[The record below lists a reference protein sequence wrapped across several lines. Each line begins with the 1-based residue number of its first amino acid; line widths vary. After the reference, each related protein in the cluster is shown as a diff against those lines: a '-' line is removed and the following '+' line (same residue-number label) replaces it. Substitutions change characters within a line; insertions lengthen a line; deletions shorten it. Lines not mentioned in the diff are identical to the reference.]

1 MMGFGGMGWGAGMGF
16 GWIFMV
22 LFWVFLIAGT
32 VWLVLAVS
40 GQAGRQ
46 AETERGTARR
56 ILEERLAR
64 GEIDTDEFNARK
76 SAIGGA

>member
-1 MMGFGGMGWGAGMGF
+1 MMFGGMGWGAGMGL
-16 GWIFMV
+16 GWIFML
-22 LFWVFLIAGT
+22 LFWIFLIAGT
-32 VWLVLAVS
+32 VWLVLAAS

-46 AETERGTARR
+46 AGTERGAALR